1 MIRGARQIGKSTL
14 VREFARRFN
23 LELVEVNLE
32 ENQTFLRQAFDD
44 GHLNGILAA
53 LERLTGRTLRNPDS
67 QQLLFLDEIQAVPSA
82 MQSLRYFYEHMP
94 QLAVIAAG
102 STLEFVLS
110 APSFSMPVGRVEFL
124 ALGPLTF
131 KEYLRAQK
139 QHRLIE
145 AIEHTQPQAP
155 ASLTIAQHTEL
166 LHHLRHFFCIGGMPE
181 SLAIT
186 LHGASNFHKEGAKLR
201 QSLLAAYR
209 SDLQKYPTT
218 AHIRDIV
225 REVFDRTPA
234 TISQRLKYSRLAP
247 SRTARD
253 VRKAV
258 DMLIEAGVLL
268 QCLHTHASGT
278 PLLAQADSETRKLF
292 FLDVGL
298 MLSALGLGIDD
309 IPAETEERFINEGA
323 LAEQF
328 VAQELTSTFSPNEKT
343 ALTYYPQRRGRFP
356 SRSRKSNHSH

>member
-1 MIRGARQIGKSTL
+1 M
-14 VREFARRFN
+14 
-23 LELVEVNLE
+23 
-32 ENQTFLRQAFDD
+32 
-44 GHLNGILAA
+44 
-53 LERLTGRTLRNPDS
+53 
-67 QQLLFLDEIQAVPSA
+67 
-82 MQSLRYFYEHMP
+82 
-94 QLAVIAAG
+94 
-102 STLEFVLS
+102 
-110 APSFSMPVGRVEFL
+110 
-124 ALGPLTF
+124 
-131 KEYLRAQK
+131 
-139 QHRLIE
+139 
-145 AIEHTQPQAP
+145 
-155 ASLTIAQHTEL
+155 
-166 LHHLRHFFCIGGMPE
+166 
-181 SLAIT
+181 
-186 LHGASNFHKEGAKLR
+186 
-201 QSLLAAYR
+201 LAAYR

-343 ALTYYPQRRGRFP
+343 ALTYWLRETKTRNAEVDFLVAVGSQIIPIEVKSGATGTLRSLQEFCKAKTP
-356 SRSRKSNHSH
+356 SMAVRLDTNMPSITQVSGWSTQPMTLLSLPLYMTSEIKRLVSIGMYA